1 MVRRL
6 AARTASGPGRGPA
19 RDLDHLQFIAIQAQ
33 RGERATPDRA
43 GVDRVHAVADEQAQ
57 RRPVATGELEPA
69 LHAPRHRVP
78 GIEPRRLRA
87 RSTLF
92 LERDAAARAAVTHA
106 GENVDDRALAVGAA
120 QARRPGP
127 AGAAQIAQ

>member
-33 RGERATPDRA
+33 CGARATPDRA
-43 GVDRVHAVADEQAQ
+43 GVDRVLAVADEQAP

-78 GIEPRRLRA
+78 GMQARPLRA
-87 RSTLF
+87 PRTRVLDR
-92 LERDAAARAAVTHA
+92 EPAARAAVPHA
-106 GENVDDRALAVGAA
+106 GENVDDRALAGGAA
-120 QARRPGP
+120 PARRPGR
-127 AGAAQIAQ
+127 GV